1 LPQSCKI
8 FAYRGAY
15 APLLSSYFG
24 GSQGHSPTFEQA
36 HVGSDLLTLVSYNF
50 NIDIP
55 EILFYNILSN
65 TKHMRCY
72 MNDKYE
78 RQMKKGV
85 LDMLVLK
92 LLESEAK
99 YGYQIIQEMKE
110 KSEDIFLL
118 KDGTLYPIL
127 YRLEDEGMVVS
138 KWSEA
143 VGKQVPR
150 KYYEI
155 TETGKSALKS
165 IEEIWKSISRGII
178 KIMEE

>member
-1 LPQSCKI
+1 
-8 FAYRGAY
+8 
-15 APLLSSYFG
+15 
-24 GSQGHSPTFEQA
+24 
-36 HVGSDLLTLVSYNF
+36 
-50 NIDIP
+50 
-55 EILFYNILSN
+55 
-65 TKHMRCY
+65 

-110 KSEDIFLL
+110 KSEETFLL

-127 YRLEDEGMVVS
+127 YRLEDDGLVVS
-138 KWSEA
+138 RWSEA
-143 VGKQVPR
+143 EGKQIAR

-155 TETGKSALKS
+155 TNEGKRALS
-165 IEEIWKSISRGII
+165 EISEVWKHISDGIS
-178 KIMEE
+178 KIMEG

>member
-1 LPQSCKI
+1 
-8 FAYRGAY
+8 
-15 APLLSSYFG
+15 
-24 GSQGHSPTFEQA
+24 
-36 HVGSDLLTLVSYNF
+36 
-50 NIDIP
+50 
-55 EILFYNILSN
+55 
-65 TKHMRCY
+65 

-110 KSEDIFLL
+110 KSEEIFLL

-127 YRLEDEGMVVS
+127 YRLEDDGLVVS

-155 TETGKSALKS
+155 TEEGKKALTG
-165 IEEIWKSISRGII
+165 IEDVWKRISDGAGR
-178 KIMEE
+178 IMRD

>member
-1 LPQSCKI
+1 
-8 FAYRGAY
+8 
-15 APLLSSYFG
+15 
-24 GSQGHSPTFEQA
+24 
-36 HVGSDLLTLVSYNF
+36 
-50 NIDIP
+50 
-55 EILFYNILSN
+55 
-65 TKHMRCY
+65 

-85 LDMLVLK
+85 LDMLVLR
-92 LLESEAK
+92 LLKSEAK

-110 KSEDIFLL
+110 KSDETFLL

-127 YRLEDEGMVVS
+127 YRLEEDNLVVS

-155 TETGKSALKS
+155 TEAGQKAFDE
-165 IEEIWKSISRGII
+165 IEAVWKRISDGIAR
-178 KIMEE
+178 IMEE